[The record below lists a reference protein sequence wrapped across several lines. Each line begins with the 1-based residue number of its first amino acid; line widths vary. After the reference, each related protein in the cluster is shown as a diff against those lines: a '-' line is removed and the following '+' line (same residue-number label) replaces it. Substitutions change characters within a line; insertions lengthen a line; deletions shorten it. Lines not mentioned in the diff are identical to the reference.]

1 MKEKIRSSIIRDIE
15 ITNKESI
22 RVSRSTRENESPCCD
37 IRLFKLIP
45 IEGQYDGKLKATPKG
60 LHFTMDRLPDV
71 ICALIDL
78 YEQEYGIP
86 FNKFEAENMV
96 AARTAF
102 ELEHGRGDS

>member
-1 MKEKIRSSIIRDIE
+1 MKEKIQSSIVRDIT
-15 ITNKESI
+15 ITNKEHI
-22 RVSRSTRENESPCCD
+22 HVSRSVRENETPCCD

-78 YEQEYGIP
+78 YEDEYGIP
-86 FNKFEAENMV
+86 FDKSEAENMV

-102 ELEHGRGDS
+102 ELENGGAM